1 MDSLNRR
8 VVCRFVGRRRGD
20 AVVWAPW
27 REASEKRQGTKSR
40 GCGRRDDGAG
50 LWGFEVGGAGG
61 GELARPEWS
70 PSPARMGLWFGRRA
84 AEAVEW
90 WPGRRRRLPI
100 GRLGARGGEAG
111 GGPAVVGAG
120 TAVGQLRGWHHE
132 MALEPSGGARC
143 GLYLGAQPRA
153 KTSMT
158 SMRPPQQGHGCG
170 SARGSP
176 ASVAVSTVCDAV
188 AGGGT

>member
-1 MDSLNRR
+1 MPSAMARWMAL
-8 VVCRFVGRRRGD
+8 CRFVGRRRGD
-20 AVVWAPW
+20 AGVWAP
-27 REASEKRQGTKSR
+27 RRQASEKRQGTKSR
-40 GCGRRDDGAG
+40 GWGRRDDGAG
-50 LWGFEVGGAGG
+50 LWGFEVGG

-70 PSPARMGLWFGRRA
+70 ASPARMGLWLGRRM

-100 GRLGARGGEAG
+100 GGLGARGGEA
-111 GGPAVVGAG
+111 GPAVVGAG

-170 SARGSP
+170 STRVSP
-176 ASVAVSTVCDAV
+176 ASVVVSTVCDAV